1 MGIIFLILGVIFY
14 SLSYAIF
21 LIPHNIVPGGI
32 SGFAIVLHILFHTPV
47 GITVIILNIPLFILA
62 VRILGFSL
70 GIKSVVVIIVTNL
83 LIDFLTY
90 SVKIPSPT
98 NNVILAAIYGGVML
112 GLGLGLIFRGG
123 ANTGGTDI
131 IGQILNRFTNFSV
144 GIWILIVDT
153 LIITI
158 AGFATSSIELAL
170 LGYLSLFLS
179 TRVIDLVL
187 EGFDYARAVFVI
199 SDDVDKI
206 VEGIYKK
213 IGRGVTVLDGFSPYT
228 KAKRPVIMCV
238 ITKQETEHFKRLVK
252 GIDKDA
258 FVILT
263 NVYEV
268 LGHGFR
274 PRV

>member
-1 MGIIFLILGVIFY
+1 MSIIFLIIGTIFY

-32 SGFAIVLHILFHTPV
+32 SGLAMVLHIIFKTPV
-47 GITVIILNIPLFILA
+47 GIMVILLNIPLFIFA
-62 VRILGFSL
+62 IRILGFSL
-70 GIKSVVVIIVTNL
+70 GAKSVVTIIVTNL
-83 LIDFLTY
+83 LIDFLNYTIK
-90 SVKIPSPT
+90 VPT
-98 NNVILAAIYGGVML
+98 PTGNVILASIYGGVML
-112 GLGLGLIFRGG
+112 GIGLGLIFRGG

-153 LIITI
+153 IIITL
-158 AGFATSSIELAL
+158 AGFVTNSIELAL
-170 LGYLSLFLS
+170 LGYLALFLS
-179 TRVIDLVL
+179 TRVIDLIL
-187 EGFDYARAVFVI
+187 EGIDYARAAFVI
-199 SDDVDKI
+199 SEHTEKI
-206 VEGIYKK
+206 IEAIYQKL
-213 IGRGVTVLDGFSPYT
+213 GRGITILDGFSPYT

-238 ITKQETEHFKRLVK
+238 ITKRETENFKKLVK
-252 GIDKDA
+252 SIDEKA

-263 NVYEV
+263 DVFEV

>member
-1 MGIIFLILGVIFY
+1 MGIIFLIVGVIFY

-32 SGFAIVLHILFHTPV
+32 SGFAIVLHILLQTPV
-47 GITVIILNIPLFILA
+47 GVMVIILNIPLFILA

-70 GIKSVVVIIVTNL
+70 GAKSVVVIIVTNL

-179 TRVIDLVL
+179 TRVIDLIL

-206 VEGIYKK
+206 VEGVYQK

-228 KAKRPVIMCV
+228 KAKRQVIMCV
-238 ITKQETEHFKRLVK
+238 ITKQETESFKRLVK

-268 LGHGFR
+268 LGYGFR

>member
-1 MGIIFLILGVIFY
+1 MEILFLILGTICY

-21 LIPHNIVPGGI
+21 LIPHNIVPGGV
-32 SGFAIVLHILFHTPV
+32 SGFAIVLHILFQTPV
-47 GITVIILNIPLFILA
+47 GIVVIILNIPLFMLA
-62 VRILGFSL
+62 IRNLGFSL
-70 GIKSVVVIIVTNL
+70 SAKSVIVIIITNL

-98 NNVILAAIYGGVML
+98 HNIILAAIYGGVML
-112 GLGLGLIFRGG
+112 GAGLGLIFRGN

-131 IGQILNRFTNFSV
+131 IGMILNRFTNFSV
-144 GIWILIVDT
+144 GVWILIVDT

-158 AGFATSSIELAL
+158 AGFATNSIEHAL

-179 TRVIDLVL
+179 TRVIDLIL

-199 SDDVDKI
+199 SDEVDKV
-206 VEGIYKK
+206 VEGIYQK

-228 KAKRPVIMCV
+228 KEKRQVVMCV
-238 ITKQETEHFKRLVK
+238 ITKQETENFKRLVK
-252 GIDKDA
+252 DIDADA

-268 LGHGFR
+268 LGHGFK
-274 PRV
+274 PRL

>member
-1 MGIIFLILGVIFY
+1 MSIVFLVIGAIFY

-47 GITVIILNIPLFILA
+47 GIMVIVLNIPLFILA
-62 VRILGFSL
+62 IRILGFSL
-70 GIKSVVVIIVTNL
+70 GAKSVVVIVVTNL
-83 LIDFLTY
+83 MIDFLTY
-90 SVKIPSPT
+90 TIRIPSPT

-112 GLGLGLIFRGG
+112 GVGLGLIFRGN

-131 IGQILNRFTNFSV
+131 IGQILNRFTGFSV

-153 LIITI
+153 FIITI
-158 AGFATSSIELAL
+158 AGFATNSIELAL

-179 TRVIDLVL
+179 TRMIDLIL

-199 SDDVDKI
+199 SDEVDKVI
-206 VEGIYKK
+206 TGVYQK
-213 IGRGVTVLDGFSPYT
+213 IGRGVTILEGYSPYT
-228 KAKRPVIMCV
+228 RAKRLVIMCV
-238 ITKQETEHFKRLVK
+238 ITKQETENFKKLVK
-252 GIDKDA
+252 NIDANA
-258 FVILT
+258 FVIVT

>member
-1 MGIIFLILGVIFY
+1 MGIIFLIVGVIFY

-47 GITVIILNIPLFILA
+47 GIMVIILNIPLFILA

-70 GIKSVVVIIVTNL
+70 GAKSVIVIIVTNL

-131 IGQILNRFTNFSV
+131 IGQILNRFTNFSI

-179 TRVIDLVL
+179 TRVIDLIL

-206 VEGIYKK
+206 IEGIYQK

-228 KAKRPVIMCV
+228 RAKKQVIMCV
-238 ITKQETEHFKRLVK
+238 ITKQETESFKRLVK

-274 PRV
+274 QRV